1 MLSFLVT
8 QEGFNNMSTY
18 IIAEA
23 GVNHNGSI
31 EIAKKLIRE
40 AKNAGADAIKFQT
53 YITEDLVTKSAS
65 LAEYQKNLK
74 SNESTQE
81 LMLKKLELSFIDF
94 RELKS
99 YCEEICIDFLSTAFD
114 FKSLDFLDSLNVR
127 YFKIPSGEINNY
139 PFLVKVAKFKK
150 PMILSTGMA
159 TVEEVDRAVDLLK
172 TSNSDLTILHC
183 TSEYPAPKNSVN
195 LNVIKTLFERYK
207 LDVGYS
213 DHTIGIEIPIAA
225 TALGA
230 VMIEKHFTLD
240 KKMQGPDHKASLEP
254 YELKQMVEA
263 IRNVS
268 KSLGDGIKVPTN
280 EELKN
285 KELVRKSIVAKKTIK
300 KGEVLT
306 EDNLTVKRPGTG
318 VNPMEWLNIIGTIAT
333 IDYEKDDFIKP

>member
-1 MLSFLVT
+1 MSSFLVT

-31 EIAKKLIRE
+31 EIAKKLVRE

-53 YITEDLVTKSAS
+53 FITEDLVTKSAS

-74 SNESTQE
+74 SDESTQE
-81 LMLKKLELSFIDF
+81 LMLKNLELSFEDF

-99 YCEEICIDFLSTAFD
+99 YCEEIGIDFLSTAFD

-139 PFLVKVAKFKK
+139 PYLVKVAKFKK

-159 TVEEVDRAVDLLK
+159 TTEEIDRAVDILR

-207 LDVGYS
+207 LKVGYS
-213 DHTIGIEIPIAA
+213 DHTTGIEIPIAA

-240 KKMQGPDHKASLEP
+240 KKMHGPDHKASLEP

-263 IRNVS
+263 IRNVN

-285 KELVRKSIVAKKTIK
+285 MEVVRKSIVAKKMIK
-300 KGEVLT
+300 KGEILT

-318 VNPMEWLNIIGTIAT
+318 INPMEWLNIIGTIAT